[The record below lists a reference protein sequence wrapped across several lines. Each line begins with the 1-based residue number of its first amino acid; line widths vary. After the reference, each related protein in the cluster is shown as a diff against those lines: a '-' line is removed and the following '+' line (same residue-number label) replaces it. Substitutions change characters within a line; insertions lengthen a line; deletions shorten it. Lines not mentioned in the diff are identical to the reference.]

1 LEYQREALE
10 RAEALRGVFAELSG
24 LSARKAAEELNRRG
38 IPTAAGGKWFA
49 QQVLRVRARLEM
61 AVAGAGKD

>member
-1 LEYQREALE
+1 VVVFVRGGCSFQREALE
-10 RAEALRGVFAELSG
+10 RAEQLRPVFAELSG

-49 QQVLRVRARLEM
+49 AQVIRVRERL
-61 AVAGAGKD
+61 AS